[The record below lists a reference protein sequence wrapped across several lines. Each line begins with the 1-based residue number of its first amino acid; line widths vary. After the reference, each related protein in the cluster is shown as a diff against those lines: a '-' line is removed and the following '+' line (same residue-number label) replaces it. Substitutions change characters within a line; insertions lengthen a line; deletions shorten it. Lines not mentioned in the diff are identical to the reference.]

1 MGIRKIREVKASAR
15 RADSFQGAE
24 NAFVGEGGVGPK
36 GDNEL
41 GVACFSLGEEGGELV
56 EADFFGAEKGGA
68 VFGEGEGENGFRVG
82 QGGSDAGGGFGE
94 IDGELLFHERSG
106 DHEDD
111 EEDKDKVE
119 KWGDVEL
126 SQSEA

>member
-1 MGIRKIREVKASAR
+1 VGIRKIREVKASAR
-15 RADSFQGAE
+15 RADSLQGAE
-24 NAFVGEGGVGPK
+24 NGFIRKGGVGPK
-36 GDNEL
+36 RDNEL

-82 QGGSDAGGGFGE
+82 QGGGDAGGGFGE
-94 IDGELLFHERSG
+94 IDGELLFHEGGG

-111 EEDKDKVE
+111 EENKNEIE
-119 KWGDVEL
+119 KWGDVEFG
-126 SQSEA
+126 QSES

>member
-24 NAFVGEGGVGPK
+24 NGFVGEGGVGPK

-68 VFGEGEGENGFRVG
+68 VFGESEGENGFRVG
-82 QGGSDAGGGFGE
+82 QGGCDAGGGFRE
-94 IDGELLFHERSG
+94 IDGELLFHERGG
-106 DHEDD
+106 DHKDD
-111 EEDKDKVE
+111 EENKDKIE
-119 KWGDVEL
+119 KWGDVEFG
-126 SQSEA
+126 QSEA

>member
-1 MGIRKIREVKASAR
+1 MGVRKIREVKASAR

-24 NAFVGEGGVGPK
+24 NSFVGQGGVGPK

-41 GVACFSLGEEGGELV
+41 GVACFSWGEKGGELV

-82 QGGSDAGGGFGE
+82 QGGCDAGGGFGE
-94 IDGELLFHERSG
+94 IDGELLFHEGGG

-111 EEDKDKVE
+111 EEDKDEIE
-119 KWGDVEL
+119 KWGDVEFGQGE
-126 SQSEA
+126 S

>member
-24 NAFVGEGGVGPK
+24 NGFIRKGGVGPK

-41 GVACFSLGEEGGELV
+41 RVACFSLSEDGGELV

-68 VFGEGEGENGFRVG
+68 VFGEGEGENGFGVG

-94 IDGELLFHERSG
+94 IDGELLFHEGGG

-111 EEDKDKVE
+111 EENKNE
-119 KWGDVEL
+119 IEQGGDVEFG
-126 SQSEA
+126 QSES

>member
-1 MGIRKIREVKASAR
+1 MGVRKIREVKASAR

-24 NAFVGEGGVGPK
+24 NGFIRKGGVGPK

-68 VFGEGEGENGFRVG
+68 VFGEGEGENGFGVG
-82 QGGSDAGGGFGE
+82 QGGCDTGRGFGE
-94 IDGELLFHERSG
+94 IDGELLFHERG
-106 DHEDD
+106 CDHEDD
-111 EEDKDKVE
+111 EEDKDEIE
-119 KWGDVEL
+119 KWGDVEFGQGE
-126 SQSEA
+126 S

>member
-24 NAFVGEGGVGPK
+24 NGFIRKGGVSPK
-36 GDNEL
+36 RDNEL

-68 VFGEGEGENGFRVG
+68 VFGEGEGENGFGVG

-94 IDGELLFHERSG
+94 IDGELLFHEGGG

-111 EEDKDKVE
+111 EEDKDEVE
-119 KWGDVEL
+119 KWGDVEFG
-126 SQSEA
+126 QSEA

>member
-1 MGIRKIREVKASAR
+1 VGIRKIREVKASAR
-15 RADSFQGAE
+15 RADSLQGAE
-24 NAFVGEGGVGPK
+24 NGFIRKGGVGPK
-36 GDNEL
+36 RDNEL

-68 VFGEGEGENGFRVG
+68 VLSESEGENGFRVG

-94 IDGELLFHERSG
+94 IYGELLFHEGGG

-111 EEDKDKVE
+111 EEDKDEVE
-119 KWGDVEL
+119 KWGDVEFGQGE
-126 SQSEA
+126 S

>member
-24 NAFVGEGGVGPK
+24 NGFVGEGGVGPK

-82 QGGSDAGGGFGE
+82 QGSSNAGRGFGE
-94 IDGELLFHERSG
+94 IDGELLFHEGGS

-111 EEDKDKVE
+111 EEDKDEVE
-119 KWGDVEL
+119 KWGDVEFG
-126 SQSEA
+126 QGEA

>member
-24 NAFVGEGGVGPK
+24 NGLVGEGGVGPK

-41 GVACFSLGEEGGELV
+41 RVACFSLSEDGGELV
-56 EADFFGAEKGGA
+56 EADFFGTEKGGA
-68 VFGEGEGENGFRVG
+68 VFGEGEGENGFGVG
-82 QGGSDAGGGFGE
+82 QGGCDAGGGFGE
-94 IDGELLFHERSG
+94 IYGELLFHEGGG

-111 EEDKDKVE
+111 EENKNE
-119 KWGDVEL
+119 IEQGGDVEFGQGE
-126 SQSEA
+126 S